1 LKSSKSS
8 FNIDLKVVLRIDDRG
23 HEIGSASEMKK
34 PIAISE
40 WQISFAK
47 IADVFLKK
55 TEGAT
60 LPSRFQVFQ
69 PTGTEIIDPKNF
81 VSICKE
87 GIN

>member
-1 LKSSKSS
+1 
-8 FNIDLKVVLRIDDRG
+8 
-23 HEIGSASEMKK
+23 MKK

-40 WQISFAK
+40 WQISLAK

-81 VSICKE
+81 MPICKE
-87 GIN
+87 GIHKVTTNEARGSCDDTTHNIKNSEETWLL